1 MDGLIYWSVPA
12 GGITLAVAVAVVGNC
27 LLRSDRRRQR
37 ERLDVLRAPLA
48 NLTATSDAVTS
59 DDSGNHPSAAGTVRS
74 QDRVPRTTPQ
84 QTFTTWLTEAYGFS
98 LHRACTAHTWGRWVA
113 LLGALV
119 VFTAVLVALYDCMIG
134 NGDGLRPAI
143 VSALS
148 GVVTG
153 ATGALFLRDSRQAQ
167 QDLSTHMA
175 SLSSYLREIR
185 REDLVVTHLDGIAD
199 EERRT
204 VLSVE
209 MLRWLMSPDRQDR
222 EGRAVPRTPSFD
234 PAPGRNTAPD
244 GRAAPAR
251 NGERGRAEDRVPVE
265 LPLPESSLTSRGA
278 LFHSGAVPGHH
289 APGSG
294 CTPSSATAP
303 G

>member
-1 MDGLIYWSVPA
+1 MDDLINWSVPV
-12 GGITLAVAVAVVGNC
+12 GGITLAVAVAVVGQC
-27 LLRSDRRRQR
+27 LLRADRRRQR
-37 ERLDVLRAPLA
+37 ERLDVLRTPLA
-48 NLTATSDAVTS
+48 DLTASADAGGS
-59 DDSGNHPSAAGTVRS
+59 PPSAADTALP
-74 QDRVPRTTPQ
+74 QDRVPRATPQ

-98 LHRACTAHTWGRWVA
+98 LHRACTAHAWGRWVA

-153 ATGALFLRDSRQAQ
+153 VTGALFLRDSRRAQ
-167 QDLSTHMA
+167 RDLSTHMA

-185 REDLVVTHLDGIAD
+185 REDLVVTHLNGIAD

-209 MLRWLMSPDRQDR
+209 MLRWLMSPDREDR
-222 EGRAVPRTPSFD
+222 RGPRTPSFD
-234 PAPGRNTAPD
+234 TLPGRNAAD
-244 GRAAPAR
+244 GGRDASAR
-251 NGERGRAEDRVPVE
+251 NGTRGRAGDRAPVE
-265 LPLPESSLTSRGA
+265 LPLPESPLTSRGA
-278 LFHSGAVPGHH
+278 LFHSGTVRSGT
-289 APGSG
+289 APGSD
-294 CTPSSATAP
+294 SAP
-303 G
+303 D